1 MLQYFILLILVVNK
15 KIIFHFDTSRA
26 RGYIQSYFKITFMQE
41 ERCHMIQNTQSIT
54 INQRDLKHFSSSI
67 SGQRRDFQILN
78 LSRTCHQL
86 CVQKS
91 LFVCTIPQAAILMMM
106 MMMMVMMMM
115 MCKCVTVSVCLY
127 RFTSAARFFKDTI
140 HVPPLTFT
148 LFGHQKELY
157 TLIASYLLLEKE

>member
-54 INQRDLKHFSSSI
+54 IINQRDLKHFSSSI
-67 SGQRRDFQILN
+67 SGQRRDFQVLN
-78 LSRTCHQL
+78 LSRTFHQI
-86 CVQKS
+86 CVWKS

-106 MMMMVMMMM
+106 VMMMM
-115 MCKCVTVSVCLY
+115 RCKCVTVSVCLY

-148 LFGHQKELY
+148 LFGRQKELY